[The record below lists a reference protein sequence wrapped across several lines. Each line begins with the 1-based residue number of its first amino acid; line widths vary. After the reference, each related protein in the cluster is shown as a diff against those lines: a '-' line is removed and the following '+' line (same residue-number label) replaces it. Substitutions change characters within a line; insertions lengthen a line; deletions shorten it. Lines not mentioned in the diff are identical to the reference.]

1 MMRFDIVHRTDYHYS
16 RPVFLEPHLLRIR
29 PRSDWS
35 QRLLTFDLEI
45 SPKPAGC
52 ARIVDLDGNDATQPW
67 FSDTHDH
74 LYIIARSV
82 AETLREDP
90 FDYLLEDGADRL
102 PPPYAEQSGQL
113 QPYLVRDGV
122 DPSVQDLA
130 RSMQRDSAGVTVR
143 FLSLL
148 NQRINHICPT
158 ETRLE
163 GEPLTPAQ
171 TLARGG
177 GACRDVAVLFIAT
190 CRALG
195 LAARF
200 TSGYVEG
207 SLQQE
212 RFLHAW
218 AEVYLPGA
226 GWCGYDPSLG
236 LVVAD
241 RHVALASGP
250 TAAATRPFGGR
261 FRGSD
266 VEATMTVDLQIVTTT
281 SEEPAFTRRQGQ
293 Q

>member
-1 MMRFDIVHRTDYHYS
+1 MRFDIVHQTDYHYS
-16 RPVFLEPHLLRIR
+16 SPVFLEPQLLRLR
-29 PRSDWS
+29 PRTDWS
-35 QRLLTFDLEI
+35 QRLAAYDLEI
-45 SPKPAGC
+45 SPRPAGR
-52 ARIVDLDGNDATQPW
+52 AKLVDLDGNDTVQLW

-74 LYIIARSV
+74 LRITARSTV
-82 AETLREDP
+82 ETLREDP
-90 FDYLLEDGADRL
+90 FAYLLDTEADRL
-102 PPPYAEQSGQL
+102 PPPYAEQSAQL
-113 QPYLVRDGV
+113 QVYQTHDT
-122 DPSVQDLA
+122 DPAVQELTRAVQREAGDL
-130 RSMQRDSAGVTVR
+130 TVH

-148 NQRINHICPT
+148 NQRIKQICPT

-163 GEPLTPAQ
+163 GDPLTPAQ

-177 GACRDVAVLFIAT
+177 GACRDVAILFMAS
-190 CRALG
+190 CRSLG

-218 AEVYLPGA
+218 AEIYLPGA

-250 TAAATRPFGGR
+250 TAAATRPFSGR
-261 FRGSD
+261 FRGD
-266 VEATMTVDLQIVTTT
+266 NTQAAMTVDLQIHTTPST
-281 SEEPAFTRRQGQ
+281 
-293 Q
+293 